1 MDTSNPGA
9 LDPAY
14 HSGMRQ
20 LQDRFDTRKLAD
32 RLDEKLARTAFT
44 GEDRAFIESRP
55 LFFLASADTSGRPDC
70 SYKGGAP
77 GFVRVTGADELA
89 FPSYDGNGMFR
100 SLGNVLVNPAVAL
113 LFIDFERPNRL
124 RVNGSARVVAD
135 DLLLAEFP
143 GAQFI
148 VRVRAARIFPNCP
161 RYIHRMSIV
170 ETSPYVPRADYTPPI
185 PKWKRFDAFADV
197 LPRNDP
203 ACGTS
208 GESS

>member
-1 MDTSNPGA
+1 MDPSNPDTAGG
-9 LDPAY
+9 AY

-20 LQDRFDTRKLAD
+20 LQDRWDTRRLAD
-32 RLDEKLARTAFT
+32 RLDEKLSRTAFT
-44 GEDRAFIESRP
+44 GDDRTFIESRQ
-55 LFFLASADTSGRPDC
+55 LFFLATADASGRPDC

-77 GFVRVTGADELA
+77 GFVRVTGEAELA

-124 RVNGSARVVAD
+124 RVNGSARMVD
-135 DLLLAEFP
+135 EDPLLAGFP

-161 RYIHRMSIV
+161 RYIHRTTIA
-170 ETSPYVPRADYTPPI
+170 ETSPHVPRDGYTPPI
-185 PKWKRFDAFADV
+185 PKWKRFDDFADA
-197 LPRNDP
+197 LPINDP
-203 ACGTS
+203 ARANLPFS
-208 GESS
+208 P